1 MKSIL
6 AAKEKI
12 KPFQKAYPVKAV
24 PIAKTVGLRVWR
36 AKNWSNEVSGKIQK
50 CEGKMAKF
58 AGESGYAIFVNA
70 DHSET
75 RRRFTIA
82 HEIGHFL
89 LHKDSIGDGIYDDAM
104 YRSGL
109 QNWQEA
115 QANAFAADLLMPQH
129 LLSEAMRD
137 QYRSIAELAKL
148 FNVSPQA
155 MAIRMDKAT
164 AIRDGKVHD

>member
-1 MKSIL
+1 MKSIV

-12 KPFQKAYPVKAV
+12 KPFQKAYPVETV
-24 PIAKTVGLRVWR
+24 PIAKAVGLRVWR

-58 AGESGYAIFVNA
+58 AGESGYAIFTNA

-75 RRRFTIA
+75 RRRFTI
-82 HEIGHFL
+82 
-89 LHKDSIGDGIYDDAM
+89 
-104 YRSGL
+104 
-109 QNWQEA
+109 
-115 QANAFAADLLMPQH
+115 
-129 LLSEAMRD
+129 EAMRD